1 MNTLDELRE
10 VGYLVKIA
18 NFFRVNGLKNWKTT
32 AMGIVSGVIAYLATV
47 NWNDPA
53 ALKTA
58 IFPITL
64 IIWGVLQK
72 DGSVTGNTVESK

>member
-1 MNTLDELRE
+1 MNTIDELKE

-18 NFFRVNGLKNWKTT
+18 NFIRVNGFKNWKTT
-32 AMGIVSGVIAYLATV
+32 LMGCVSGIIAYLATV
-47 NWNDPA
+47 NWNNPA

-64 IIWGVLQK
+64 IVWGVIQK